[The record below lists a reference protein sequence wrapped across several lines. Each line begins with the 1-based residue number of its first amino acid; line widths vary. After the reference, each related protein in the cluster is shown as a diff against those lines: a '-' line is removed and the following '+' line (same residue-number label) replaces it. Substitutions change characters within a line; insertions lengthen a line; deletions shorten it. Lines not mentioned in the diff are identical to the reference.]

1 MRKPATFVPAVC
13 LPAPRLWATCMG
25 AALALALAPTL
36 EAQRVLDTIVKT
48 DGSSVRGVEVL
59 TLTTET
65 VAYKRGDDQLSMPG
79 ILLGHVQWHE
89 PPEAFLKGQA
99 FLQQGDFANA
109 IQQFAEAER
118 TPSVREPIKVEA
130 QFYTAKAAVLAAS
143 EDPGKAADA
152 VRAIEG
158 FVAAHPDS
166 HKTPEAS
173 LLLGRAHRIA
183 GNHTSAVTALQ
194 ELETNAI
201 TKAWGPLWNARAK
214 YEIALTWLAAED
226 ATKARGALNA
236 TVAAVDGALANA
248 GDARGELEA
257 MKLEATVAEGE
268 TYLADKNYAQAVSF
282 YRALAQ
288 QPPRGRDTAAY
299 AAAKAGEGQALYL
312 DAAASNKPAQLR
324 QAQLA
329 LAEAVVLDT
338 AGGETTA
345 KATYFHALCLLALG
359 SERETEDF
367 RSRAMAMLD
376 TVVNQ
381 YPSSRWA
388 SEARTARNQ

>member
-1 MRKPATFVPAVC
+1 MQSMSAHDAKARFGQ
-13 LPAPRLWATCMG
+13 L
-25 AALALALAPTL
+25 
-36 EAQRVLDTIVKT
+36 LDTA
-48 DGSSVRGVEVL
+48 R
-59 TLTTET
+59 
-65 VAYKRGDDQLSMPG
+65 
-79 ILLGHVQWHE
+79 
-89 PPEAFLKGQA
+89 
-99 FLQQGDFANA
+99 
-109 IQQFAEAER
+109 
-118 TPSVREPIKVEA
+118 REPVTIEKHGRPV
-130 QFYTAKAAVLAAS
+130 AVMLS
-143 EDPGKAADA
+143 KEEFD
-152 VRAIEG
+152 
-158 FVAAHPDS
+158 
-166 HKTPEAS
+166 
-173 LLLGRAHRIA
+173 
-183 GNHTSAVTALQ
+183 
-194 ELETNAI
+194 
-201 TKAWGPLWNARAK
+201 
-214 YEIALTWLAAED
+214 
-226 ATKARGALNA
+226 
-236 TVAAVDGALANA
+236 
-248 GDARGELEA
+248 ELEA